1 MTLVRALHYFIT
13 RGVKGIWNNLIMCI
27 SSTGIVAAS
36 LVLFGIFLL
45 VSMNINAVL
54 MQINEECEIN
64 VYISRDVENVT
75 LSQIE
80 GELKKI
86 EGVSNVKFF
95 SRDDRLKRA
104 EETTYKNKEYMIED
118 LKEDNP
124 IRDAYI
130 ISATDIDLVDYVSEQ
145 ALHINGVDEVQ
156 SSKEM
161 IEYIQ
166 GITGNVRKIGFWITI
181 ILSLLS
187 MFIITN
193 TIRLGLLARS
203 REITVMRYVGAANWY
218 IRGPF
223 VAEGIFLGLTGSI
236 IAALIVIIGYGYGI
250 NAVNSLISGSLFKLL
265 GLSDVWKTILTVFIC
280 IGVGIGFI
288 GSEIS
293 IRRYLKV

>member
-45 VSMNINAVL
+45 VSMNINAIL

-64 VYISRDVENVT
+64 VYISREVENVT

-124 IRDAYI
+124 IRDA
-130 ISATDIDLVDYVSEQ
+130 
-145 ALHINGVDEVQ
+145 
-156 SSKEM
+156 
-161 IEYIQ
+161 
-166 GITGNVRKIGFWITI
+166 
-181 ILSLLS
+181 
-187 MFIITN
+187 
-193 TIRLGLLARS
+193 
-203 REITVMRYVGAANWY
+203 
-218 IRGPF
+218 
-223 VAEGIFLGLTGSI
+223 
-236 IAALIVIIGYGYGI
+236 
-250 NAVNSLISGSLFKLL
+250 
-265 GLSDVWKTILTVFIC
+265 
-280 IGVGIGFI
+280 
-288 GSEIS
+288 
-293 IRRYLKV
+293 